1 MVYINDSWS
10 GLIILIISYSYIVV
24 AIKDIH
30 TRYDTSTVCIPLP
43 RGPSG
48 NHSSRGY
55 LTRCPGVV
63 SGFWKTDHADIAPV
77 DIYDQYQLASICG
90 NFNYAYV
97 YVAYDTWSF
106 YWLDN
111 VTSHSNLD
119 HCII

>member
-10 GLIILIISYSYIVV
+10 GLIILIISYFYIVV

-30 TRYDTSTVCIPLP
+30 TRYDISIVCIPLP

-77 DIYDQYQLASICG
+77 DIYDQYQIACICG
-90 NFNYAYV
+90 NF
-97 YVAYDTWSF
+97 
-106 YWLDN
+106 
-111 VTSHSNLD
+111 
-119 HCII
+119 